1 MPETKLTWAKVFR
14 TRGASPVI
22 VEIGI
27 GEGQRGSASF
37 VWDRSDGQSEDW
49 DDVIPEDNV
58 LLVDLGPGD
67 VVPFSVLTA
76 IVLVKD
82 FNPHSDRMAVDCR
95 IYQKDRPEAAHTMQ
109 LYTPNDKSAAIVPFA
124 IRLTFKKG
132 KPA

>member
-14 TRGASPVI
+14 TRGAAPVL

-37 VWDRSDGQSEDW
+37 VWDRSDDQTEDW
-49 DDVIPEDNV
+49 DDIIPEDNV
-58 LLVDLGPGD
+58 LLVDLGAGD

-82 FNPHSDRMAVDCR
+82 FNPQSDRMAVDCR
-95 IYQKDRPEAAHTMQ
+95 VYQKDRPDEAHAVQ
-109 LYTPNDKSAAIVPFA
+109 LFSPNKKKAAIVPFA
-124 IRLTFKKG
+124 IKLTFKQG
-132 KPA
+132 RSA